1 MSYTFNPFTG
11 NLDVTPFS
19 LDGAGKI
26 PSDYLPSYVD
36 DVVEYDDLAGFPG
49 TGETGKIYVAKDT
62 GYTYRWTGSVYV
74 RIGSGGEVELNLG
87 SAGSPSLFFNGDANT
102 GIYSPGADQVAI
114 STNGTGRLFVDSS
127 GRVGVGTSNQLYPL
141 SIQSDTSA
149 QSISIFGR
157 AADDISEIAFFESD
171 RTTKLGELQYRQ
183 DHLNLR
189 HRVGYISFSTGGV
202 SERLRITSDGK
213 VGLGTSAP
221 DALLTISSSN
231 SASVSNSRLRL
242 IDTDTT
248 AVVDQYL
255 GRIEFFGSDAT
266 GAGAGVKSAITA
278 KAQTTGGDSYLTFST
293 SSGGANDIER
303 LRIDSSG
310 RLLIGSTSSR
320 LTGYGDNGSLQLEG
334 TSYPNAAIVSILNS
348 NDSTGPSINFTKTRG
363 TSSGSN
369 TIVQSGDNLGILNF
383 SGGDG
388 TDIRSHGA
396 RILCQVDGTPGV
408 NDMPGRLVFQT
419 TSDGANGP
427 TERLRIDSSGNV
439 GIGTSSPGQQ
449 VATGTVLQVSGGE
462 NGSEPAL
469 VLGNYSNNT
478 SGNRGRVD
486 FVGVSNQGNP
496 KVAGSIIGKI
506 ESTGAN
512 TVNGAIAFETLNGAG
527 PGGTERARID
537 SSGRLLVG
545 TSSDFTNGTGTKVQT
560 VDQAGGQLAIGRDT
574 STVNTGNLVGRI
586 RWYSNVGGTSEETAR
601 ITAEADGNYALGDK
615 PGRLVFSVTADGA
628 SSPTERVRIT
638 SIGSLRCYTDT
649 TGVWSATGA
658 AAGTSI
664 KAFVVSHSATGVASG
679 TESLRIFSNGN
690 VENTNNSYGAIS
702 DIKLK
707 ENIVD
712 ATSQWDDIKALRPV
726 NYNFKEGQTHTQL
739 GLIAQEVELVSP
751 GLVSESPDRDEDE
764 NDLGTVTKSVN
775 YSVLYMKAVKA
786 LQEAMERIETLEAKV
801 AALEAS

>member
-310 RLLIGSTSSR
+310 NVGIGTTSPGYK
-320 LTGYGDNGSLQLEG
+320 LDVTG
-334 TSYPNAAIVSILNS
+334 SIKAS
-348 NDSTGPSINFTKTRG
+348 VQGRFG
-363 TSSGSN
+363 SGSAGAP
-369 TIVQSGDNLGILNF
+369 SYAFDGDHDTGMYRATTNALGF
-383 SGGDG
+383 VTAGS
-388 TDIRSHGA
+388 
-396 RILCQVDGTPGV
+396 
-408 NDMPGRLVFQT
+408 
-419 TSDGANGP
+419 
-427 TERLRIDSSGNV
+427 ERLRIDSSG
-439 GIGTSSPGQQ
+439 
-449 VATGTVLQVSGGE
+449 
-462 NGSEPAL
+462 
-469 VLGNYSNNT
+469 
-478 SGNRGRVD
+478 
-486 FVGVSNQGNP
+486 
-496 KVAGSIIGKI
+496 
-506 ESTGAN
+506 
-512 TVNGAIAFETLNGAG
+512 
-527 PGGTERARID
+527 RI
-537 SSGRLLVG
+537 LVG
-545 TSSDFTNGTGTKVQT
+545 TSSVRTFPSNLSGLLQVESTNVNSSALGLTNNQNTGSGPYFIFGKSRGSSVGSNTVVQTNDQLGSIWFTGTDGSQSVIGASIRAF
-560 VDQAGGQLAIGRDT
+560 VD
-574 STVNTGNLVGRI
+574 
-586 RWYSNVGGTSEETAR
+586 GTPG
-601 ITAEADGNYALGDK
+601 ADDM
-615 PGRLVFSVTADGA
+615 PGRLEFSTTADGA
-628 SSPTERVRIT
+628 SSPTERLRIDKGGNVILATASTLFTPWSYNNT
-638 SIGSLRCYTDT
+638 SANAANVYIDAS
-649 TGVWSATGA
+649 GVFRRSTS
-658 AAGTSI
+658 SI
-664 KAFVVSHSATGVASG
+664 KYKT
-679 TESLRIFSNGN
+679 N
-690 VENTNNSYGAIS
+690 VETLQDRYA
-702 DIKLK
+702 
-707 ENIVD
+707 D
-712 ATSQWDDIKALRPV
+712 ALLGCRPV
-726 NYNFKEGQTHTQL
+726 WYQSTCNGDNPDWGWWGFIAEEVAEIDPRLVHWKTTTQITNEDGQTETVALDNPEPEGVQYDRFVPHL
-739 GLIAQEVELVSP
+739 LNLIKRQ
-751 GLVSESPDRDEDE
+751 
-764 NDLGTVTKSVN
+764 
-775 YSVLYMKAVKA
+775 
-786 LQEAMERIETLEAKV
+786 MERIEVLEAKV
-801 AALEAS
+801 NALEGN

>member
-26 PSDYLPSYVD
+26 PSNYLPSYVD

-102 GIYSPGADQVAI
+102 GLYSPGADQVAI
-114 STNGTGRLFVDSS
+114 STNGTGRLFVDAS
-127 GRVGVGTSNQLYPL
+127 GNVGVGTGSPSVKLEVSGAANANEIRSVDGTVNSQWYQDQNGYSVFGTFSNHPQV
-141 SIQSDTSA
+141 
-149 QSISIFGR
+149 F
-157 AADDISEIAFFESD
+157 
-171 RTTKLGELQYRQ
+171 RTNGT
-183 DHLNLR
+183 
-189 HRVGYISFSTGGV
+189 
-202 SERLRITSDGK
+202 ERLRITADGK
-213 VGLGTSAP
+213 LGL
-221 DALLTISSSN
+221 
-231 SASVSNSRLRL
+231 
-242 IDTDTT
+242 
-248 AVVDQYL
+248 
-255 GRIEFFGSDAT
+255 
-266 GAGAGVKSAITA
+266 
-278 KAQTTGGDSYLTFST
+278 
-293 SSGGANDIER
+293 
-303 LRIDSSG
+303 
-310 RLLIGSTSSR
+310 
-320 LTGYGDNGSLQLEG
+320 
-334 TSYPNAAIVSILNS
+334 
-348 NDSTGPSINFTKTRG
+348 
-363 TSSGSN
+363 
-369 TIVQSGDNLGILNF
+369 
-383 SGGDG
+383 
-388 TDIRSHGA
+388 
-396 RILCQVDGTPGV
+396 
-408 NDMPGRLVFQT
+408 
-419 TSDGANGP
+419 
-427 TERLRIDSSGNV
+427 
-439 GIGTSSPGQQ
+439 GTSSPGERLA
-449 VATGTVLQVSGGE
+449 VAGNIAVEAAQPYIFLADSGWSAGTTIRSGVNTLGTGTGNYQLFNVPTGKGFAFAQNNTANSLVIDSSNRVGIGASSPAQLLHIKGSGDAKLLLNSSNNASERGIYFATSTDSEVLGYIKQEYSTGKFEISSGSGTYSSSISFRTGGTADRVVIDSTGKVGIGTTSPGSLLTLRQTAASHQIIEISRPNSDIGALYLGNDTNNNAVIAANNSDIRFGTDVSG
-462 NGSEPAL
+462 
-469 VLGNYSNNT
+469 T
-478 SGNRGRVD
+478 
-486 FVGVSNQGNP
+486 F
-496 KVAGSIIGKI
+496 
-506 ESTGAN
+506 
-512 TVNGAIAFETLNGAG
+512 
-527 PGGTERARID
+527 TERARID

-545 TSSDFTNGTGTKVQT
+545 TSSSTSALNKTIELHSNGVATGQPSFETYAYPGPDAASAGRFSFYKSRGSSVGSNVIVSNGDVLGYLHWLGANGTGY
-560 VDQAGGQLAIGRDT
+560 DLA
-574 STVNTGNLVGRI
+574 
-586 RWYSNVGGTSEETAR
+586 AR
-601 ITAEADGNYALGDK
+601 ISAEVDGVPSASGDM
-615 PGRLVFSVTADGA
+615 PGRLVFSTTADSA